1 MSEKVLRTA
10 VEETGENTINVTI
23 EIAPKAFEDALQQ
36 AYMKTRGRISLPG
49 FRKGRV
55 PRKMLE
61 SQYGKNFFYEDAME
75 ILFTEIYEVAIE
87 EHGFEPVSRPNIE
100 SMDETEGG
108 GIALVIST
116 SIKPT
121 IEAPDYH
128 GIEHKKIDTT
138 ATEEE
143 ILQVCKDNVE
153 KNARV
158 ISVTDRAAADGDI
171 VNIDFEGFV
180 DDVAFNNGK
189 AEDFELVLG
198 SGSFIPGFEAQ
209 IVGKE
214 IGDELDVNVTF
225 PEEYHAADLAG
236 KESVF
241 KVRLLDVKLRELP
254 ELDDEFAQEVSE
266 HDTLEEYKAEIKEKI
281 EERKRDMANREIE
294 NEIAIGL
301 SERVHDAIPR
311 SMVDNEISRLINEFA
326 DMIRNQGGSFEGYLQ
341 ATGLDI
347 NTLRN
352 SYEVQANQVVRG
364 RLAIEA
370 IVKKE
375 NIQLTEEELDAEF
388 DRLAEM
394 YRMEKD
400 AFVETMGKIGREN
413 ISDDLKAQK
422 AMDMIKA
429 VAIAV
434 ERNEEEETNE

>member
-1 MSEKVLRTA
+1 
-10 VEETGENTINVTI
+10 
-23 EIAPKAFEDALQQ
+23 
-36 AYMKTRGRISLPG
+36 
-49 FRKGRV
+49 
-55 PRKMLE
+55 
-61 SQYGKNFFYEDAME
+61 
-75 ILFTEIYEVAIE
+75 
-87 EHGFEPVSRPNIE
+87 
-100 SMDETEGG
+100 MDETEGG